1 VDGIG
6 DHTQPHP
13 RRHAGGEL
21 AELIVEM
28 GVTRRHP
35 QRLHSL
41 RRFYQTDMARQKCRN
56 VASID
61 LVHVTLHHDQIC
73 A

>member
-1 VDGIG
+1 
-6 DHTQPHP
+6 
-13 RRHAGGEL
+13 L

-56 VASID
+56 VASTD